1 MTNNKDMNSQFS
13 RMKELMNFGLNES
26 KKQPYTGL
34 EYSKVGADGK
44 NYAIIREG
52 TNFYIKVSDKKDNV
66 IAEDFK
72 YIGGFR
78 NRKENQYDNYAA
90 AQKNFDFKLRS
101 LAEAYG
107 NGKNIVIESWN
118 PEKQE
123 ELSVEATEK
132 MKKEISRER
141 QIMENA
147 AAIYNRKTQNVVN
160 PINEA
165 CEGAPFCE
173 DPDKEFKDAQK
184 DNVSGKPEGNGDAK
198 KANKDYKN
206 ASVKGTD
213 IKEGAACPKCGKN
226 PCECDDKEKVN
237 EGEVLAWNRG
247 NDDYMDKSHGT
258 EIGDTMPFDDAKGR
272 DIDDKEGTS
281 KTGALEQGTV
291 EEGAS
296 MHDSDN
302 QNTPTPGVGEVGDN
316 EPFDGEKGRQIDEAI
331 DDLDGE
337 PDLEDGDDIGL
348 GDDSLGG
355 EDDLELGGEEG
366 LGDEEDV
373 LGDEAGDDLD
383 VEDDS
388 VTANGDLESR
398 VSSMEDLLNRI
409 AEKLGVGTYDDDNL
423 YDDEGVAD
431 DDLGG
436 EDDFGADDGGELGG
450 EDLDAA
456 DGDTDLEDDETVYE
470 SKAYKNMKLKEAIR
484 RRKIN
489 ESGMESFKDA
499 GRVPSGNMNKL
510 DDFGKHPAYQKHVMS
525 LPPKDLQEFPDYYDM
540 NDESV
545 KNDSPYGEK
554 IGDGSPFNID
564 PEAIENAISES
575 IIRFLKKN
583 K

>member
-52 TNFYIKVSDKKDNV
+52 TNFYIKVSDKKENV

-107 NGKNIVIESWN
+107 NGRNIVIESWN

-173 DPDKEFKDAQK
+173 DPDKEFKDSQK
-184 DNVSGKPEGNGDAK
+184 DNVSGKTEGNGDAK

-206 ASVKGTD
+206 ASIKGTE
-213 IKEGAACPKCGKN
+213 IQEGASCPKCGKN
-226 PCECDDKEKVN
+226 PCECGDKEKVN
-237 EGEVLAWNRG
+237 EEEVLGWNRG

-258 EIGDTMPFDDAKGR
+258 EIGDSAPFDGPEAR
-272 DIDDKEGTS
+272 NIDDGDKKVTRSGYE
-281 KTGALEQGTV
+281 KQGTIH
-291 EEGAS
+291 EEDTS
-296 MHDSDN
+296 MIYTPDN
-302 QNTPTPGVGEVGDN
+302 QNSPKPGVGPIGDD
-316 EPFDGEKGRQIDEAI
+316 EPFDAGEGRQIDEAI
-331 DDLDGE
+331 DDLEGDG
-337 PDLEDGDDIGL
+337 DLEDDTELVGDEGDDAL
-348 GDDSLGG
+348 DG
-355 EDDLELGGEEG
+355 EDDGFDGEEEYADDE
-366 LGDEEDV
+366 LDDTEGDSDV
-373 LGDEAGDDLD
+373 DYELEM
-383 VEDDS
+383 EDD
-388 VTANGDLESR
+388 DLESR
-398 VSSMEDLLNRI
+398 VSSIEDLLNRV
-409 AEKLGVGTYDDDNL
+409 ADKLGVGTYDDDDL
-423 YDDEGVAD
+423 YDDDGVAD
-431 DDLGG
+431 DDDEFGG
-436 EDDFGADDGGELGG
+436 EDFDTADD
-450 EDLDAA
+450 DA
-456 DGDTDLEDDETVYE
+456 DFEDDETVYE
-470 SKAYKNMKLKEAIR
+470 SKAYRNYKLKEAIR
-484 RRKIN
+484 RKKIN

-575 IIRFLKKN
+575 IIRILKKN